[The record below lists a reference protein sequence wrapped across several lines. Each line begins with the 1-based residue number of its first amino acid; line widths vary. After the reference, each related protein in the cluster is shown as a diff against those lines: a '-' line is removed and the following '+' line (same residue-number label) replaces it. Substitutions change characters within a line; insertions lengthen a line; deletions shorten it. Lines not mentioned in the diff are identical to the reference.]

1 LLSFCNGFKLFAARS
16 RSASR
21 ASVMDRI
28 IVLYLVLVLLISLVL
43 MWLAWL
49 S

>member
-1 LLSFCNGFKLFAARS
+1 MQNLEVLHVRKCE
-16 RSASR
+16 SADITR
-21 ASVMDRI
+21 IVMDRI
-28 IVLYLVLVLLISLVL
+28 IVLYVVLVLLISLVL

>member
-1 LLSFCNGFKLFAARS
+1 LANGI
-16 RSASR
+16 
-21 ASVMDRI
+21 VMDRI
-28 IVLYLVLVLLISLVL
+28 IVLYLVLVLFISLVL

>member
-1 LLSFCNGFKLFAARS
+1 
-16 RSASR
+16 
-21 ASVMDRI
+21 MDRI
-28 IVLYLVLVLLISLVL
+28 IVLYLVLVLFISLVL

>member
-1 LLSFCNGFKLFAARS
+1 VPNGI
-16 RSASR
+16 
-21 ASVMDRI
+21 VMDRI
-28 IVLYLVLVLLISLVL
+28 IVLYLVLVRFISLVL